1 VAVDLDLPGI
11 VASWM
16 EMKRYR
22 RAIELGFDL
31 VFDFCGRDEHATE
44 VARDPAS
51 FTAPEAN

>member
-1 VAVDLDLPGI
+1 
-11 VASWM
+11 M